1 MEFWTEVRRQVLV
14 EGLSKRAA
22 VKKHG
27 ISWHTLEKILKHE
40 EPPGYQQ
47 KQARPKP
54 KIEAFLP
61 VIVEILKADQEAPRK
76 QRHSAK
82 RIFKRLKKEH
92 EFTGGYTIVKDAVRL
107 ARVAARSLLAA
118 GSPARRSPD
127 GLGLCESF
135 ASRSV

>member
-92 EFTGGYTIVKDAVRL
+92 EFTGGYTIVKDAVR
-107 ARVAARSLLAA
+107 
-118 GSPARRSPD
+118 
-127 GLGLCESF
+127 
-135 ASRSV
+135 